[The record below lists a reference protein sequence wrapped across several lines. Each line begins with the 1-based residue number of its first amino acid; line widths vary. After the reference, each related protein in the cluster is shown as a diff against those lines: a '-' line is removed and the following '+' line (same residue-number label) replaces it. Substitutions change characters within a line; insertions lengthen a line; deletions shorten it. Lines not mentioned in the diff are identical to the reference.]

1 MQNLVAVSHADVC
14 AQVGSH
20 KNFRD
25 AGAPHRLIWVAWLH
39 DPIETRFTPGVLP
52 YQAKVYGAR
61 PFGWG
66 RAAWLTP

>member
-52 YQAKVYGAR
+52 YHR
-61 PFGWG
+61 PKCMGPAPSDG
-66 RAAWLTP
+66 GVPRG